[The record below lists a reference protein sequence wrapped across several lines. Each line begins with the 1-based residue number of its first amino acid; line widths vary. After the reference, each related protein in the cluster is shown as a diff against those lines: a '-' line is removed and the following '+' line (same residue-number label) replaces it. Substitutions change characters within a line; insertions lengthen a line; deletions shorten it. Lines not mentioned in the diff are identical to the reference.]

1 MSACRGCGQQ
11 QICTCAF
18 ASACSDPNCATLTG
32 SGRSYAPYN
41 FRPNNVPLPRP
52 YGLIRRTSLSDQ
64 VIPASSVNIPIA
76 FDGSNEVPFSGG
88 MFSAALPDRLTVP
101 ISGYYLINAYVN
113 TDTPAAV
120 GNDILHILINGTT
133 VLASQIG
140 AVEDSKTITL
150 LDDLTV
156 GDYIQAAIS
165 TPAGGNTTVLHTD
178 ATLGFINCAPRLW
191 AQWMR
196 SL

>member
-11 QICTCAF
+11 QICSCAF
-18 ASACSDPNCATLTG
+18 ASACSDVNCATLTG

-52 YGLIRRTSLSDQ
+52 YGFTRRIGLNQ
-64 VIPASSVNIPIA
+64 VIAASSVNVPIN
-76 FDGSNEVPFSGG
+76 FDNVSANPFSGG
-88 MFSAALPDRLTVP
+88 MASSAQPDRLTVP
-101 ISGYYLINAYVN
+101 ISGYYLIQAYVN

-120 GNDILHILINGTT
+120 GNDILHILINGVT

-140 AVEDSKTITL
+140 AVEGSKSIVL
-150 LDDLTV
+150 LDDLTI
-156 GDYIQAAIS
+156 GDYIQAALS
-165 TPAGGNTTVLHTD
+165 TPAGGNTTTLQSD
-178 ATLGFINCAPRLW
+178 ATFGFASAIPFLW

-196 SL
+196 DL